1 MWAISW
7 KIKTLDKVGPRDYC
21 TESVYP
27 KPLILMALTNQHALA
42 AALLRELSRKYPEV
56 VEQALQSEAHA
67 KDLTL
72 GALRIARSLFPANL
86 ERFVA
91 APVRCQR

>member
-7 KIKTLDKVGPRDYC
+7 KIKTLDKVVPWAYR
-21 TESVYP
+21 TESIYP
-27 KPLILMALTNQHALA
+27 KPLMALTNQHALA
-42 AALLRELSRKYPEV
+42 VALLRELSRKYPEV

-72 GALRIARSLFPANL
+72 SALRIARSLFPANL
-86 ERFVA
+86 ERFIA
-91 APVRCQR
+91 APVKCQR